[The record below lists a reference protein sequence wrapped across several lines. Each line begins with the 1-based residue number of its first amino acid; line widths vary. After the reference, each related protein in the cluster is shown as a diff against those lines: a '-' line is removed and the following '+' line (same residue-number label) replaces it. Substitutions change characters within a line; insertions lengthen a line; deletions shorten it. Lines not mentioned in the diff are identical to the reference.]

1 MYATDRGIEE
11 FEQRRADEEFTA
23 IFLADRMRIF
33 VDLHPEFENAI
44 DKFATWLARDDN
56 GEDDDP

>member
-11 FEQRRADEEFTA
+11 FEERRGEDEFTV
-23 IFLADRMRIF
+23 ITLADRMRNF

-44 DKFATWLARDDN
+44 DKFATWLARDDS
-56 GEDDDP
+56 DDDAQD

>member
-11 FEQRRADEEFTA
+11 FEERRGEDDFSA
-23 IFLADRMRIF
+23 ITLADRMRIF

-44 DKFATWLARDDN
+44 DKFATWLARDDS
-56 GEDDDP
+56 DDDLAD